1 MFAENQQD
9 ITEINKT
16 LKKFWEIETF
26 TQNNDLMSINDKI
39 VNEYVLSSLKR
50 SEDNL
55 RYQVSIPWNQHKAE
69 LHNNYGQ
76 AWQRLKNTESQLKR
90 KPDIEEVY
98 KKSID
103 SYKNKNFIRKVPKS
117 EVKETK
123 WYLPHFPVIK
133 PERETTKVRIVFDAS
148 AQHQGISLNNAINQ
162 GPDLQQDLFQIL
174 LRFRKNKVALTCDIS
189 EMFMQIEIKPEDR
202 KYFRFIWRDDPF
214 EAPSVY
220 EWQRVIF
227 GGNASPYLAHAVARE
242 NAKKFENT
250 YPRAVETVLKSTY
263 TDDSLDS
270 VETSTEAIQLYK
282 ELKLIWSNAGM
293 NARKWLSNN
302 VEVMKQIPM
311 DERSKQVDLSK
322 NSGLP
327 TTKTLGVLWNAQKD
341 NFSFKTNKV
350 GEERHTKRTFL
361 RMISSIFDPLGFLT
375 AFTVKAKMLMQTMW
389 IKQFDWDEEIDEL
402 TTQEINAWILELQ
415 EINHIQIPRCLSSN
429 YRPKQTQLHVFVDAS
444 ERAMA
449 TVAYLRNFKEDGTS
463 HVVFVCCRFRLLKN
477 KNSTH

>member
-16 LKKFWEIETF
+16 LKKFWEIEIF

-55 RYQVSIPWNQHKAE
+55 RYQVSIPWNQRKAE

-148 AQHQGISLNNAINQ
+148 AQHQGISLNNAINH

-174 LRFRKNKVALTCDIS
+174 LRFRKNKVALTCNIS
-189 EMFMQIEIKPEDR
+189 EMFMQIEIKP
-202 KYFRFIWRDDPF
+202 
-214 EAPSVY
+214 
-220 EWQRVIF
+220 
-227 GGNASPYLAHAVARE
+227 N
-242 NAKKFENT
+242 
-250 YPRAVETVLKSTY
+250 
-263 TDDSLDS
+263 
-270 VETSTEAIQLYK
+270 
-282 ELKLIWSNAGM
+282 
-293 NARKWLSNN
+293 LSAN
-302 VEVMKQIPM
+302 
-311 DERSKQVDLSK
+311 
-322 NSGLP
+322 
-327 TTKTLGVLWNAQKD
+327 
-341 NFSFKTNKV
+341 
-350 GEERHTKRTFL
+350 HT
-361 RMISSIFDPLGFLT
+361 
-375 AFTVKAKMLMQTMW
+375 A
-389 IKQFDWDEEIDEL
+389 
-402 TTQEINAWILELQ
+402 
-415 EINHIQIPRCLSSN
+415 
-429 YRPKQTQLHVFVDAS
+429 
-444 ERAMA
+444 
-449 TVAYLRNFKEDGTS
+449 
-463 HVVFVCCRFRLLKN
+463 
-477 KNSTH
+477 